1 VVCIYLWQWNT
12 VISTNCELCDCLMQ
26 GDTVLAG
33 RSRALV
39 SGLEQCQY
47 ALRQDGY
54 LAAFPS
60 TLFDRVEALQPV
72 WVPYYTVRTGFKL

>member
-1 VVCIYLWQWNT
+1 
-12 VISTNCELCDCLMQ
+12 MQ